1 MAYWLLLIILL
12 RRRFSTF
19 TEAGT

>member
-1 MAYWLLLIILL
+1 MAYWLLLITLL

>member
-1 MAYWLLLIILL
+1 MAYWLLLITLS